1 MRRLFPLPQNHNF
14 DRSAGPVLQFLCIN
28 PNTDPGITAKVAR
41 ALAEFCPPDVA
52 LTEAT
57 GGFGAPYIAARATY
71 AVGGHAA
78 LEAMGRHAQ
87 ESIDA
92 VLLACFGDPALAAL
106 REISA
111 VPVIG
116 MAEASCQA
124 AAAEEG
130 CFSIVTGGYAWRE
143 ILQEFVMTIG
153 LTNRMCSIRTT
164 AMTGGDIFQA
174 PDVAIASLL
183 EEIARC
189 KDDGAARVI
198 LGGAGLAGL
207 ADQLRP
213 HSPLPIIDSVEAMAR
228 AGIAAVEADRRAG
241 LAARS
246 SPLAADLHSSGWLA
260 AFVRL

>member
-1 MRRLFPLPQNHNF
+1 M
-14 DRSAGPVLQFLCIN
+14 
-28 PNTDPGITAKVAR
+28 AR
-41 ALAEFCPPDVA
+41 ALAAFCPPDAA

-57 GGFGAPYIAARATY
+57 GGFGAPYIATRASY
-71 AVGGHAA
+71 AIGGHAA
-78 LEAMGRHAQ
+78 LEALGRHAR
-87 ESIDA
+87 ENIDA
-92 VLLACFGDPALAAL
+92 VLLACFGDPALTAM

-124 AAAEEG
+124 AAAEDG
-130 CFSIVTGGYAWRE
+130 SFSIVTGGHAWRD

-153 LTNRMCSIRTT
+153 LANRMCSIRTT
-164 AMTGGDIFQA
+164 SLTGGDIFRA
-174 PDVAIASLL
+174 PEAAIASLL

-189 KDDGAARVI
+189 KVDGAARVI

-207 ADQLRP
+207 ADQLRM
-213 HSPLPIIDSVEAMAR
+213 HASLPIIDSVEALAR

-246 SPLAADLHSSGWLA
+246 SPLAVDLHRSGWLA
-260 AFVRL
+260 R